1 MTALKRGF
9 TLIRLL
15 TAKQQG
21 GRNKG
26 FTLIELLIVMA
37 ILGVL
42 AVVVLIAI
50 NPAEQLARARDAGRI
65 SGVNQLGR
73 AISAY
78 FTVNGCLPGIAGPA
92 TCPSVAGAWD
102 TDLTGSEELISIP
115 QLIDPAGTCTAPNV
129 GVNGWCY
136 ANDGV
141 ENFVIY
147 AGLESQQKL
156 TQCGVGVTVA
166 YAGFSSAAA
175 RGGVWCGGEP
185 AAGSNPD
192 I

>member
-9 TLIRLL
+9 TLIELL

-73 AISAY
+73 AVSAY
-78 FTVNGCLPGIAGPA
+78 FTVNGCLPGTAGTG
-92 TCPSVAGAWD
+92 TCPSTAAWD
-102 TDLTGSEELISIP
+102 ADLISSEELLTIP
-115 QLIDPAGTCTAPNV
+115 QQIDPALTSV
-129 GVNGWCY
+129 GCVRGWCF
-136 ANDGV
+136 ASSGD
-141 ENFVIY
+141 NFVLY
-147 AGLESQQKL
+147 AEIESTQKL
-156 TQCGVGVTVA
+156 NQCGGAAQA
-166 YAGFSSAAA
+166 YAGFSSSAA
-175 RGGVWCGGEP
+175 RGGIWCGVAVP
-185 AAGSNPD
+185 VAGSNPD
-192 I
+192 L